1 MNKKAP
7 TALLTENIH
16 KQAEI
21 SLLEQGFSV
30 KKIKRAPEP
39 QELISNL
46 QNVKILCSRSRTQ
59 INKKVLLKSHL
70 DCIGAF
76 CIGVNQIDLKTASQ
90 RGVPVFNAPYSNTRS
105 VAEMVMGLMI
115 GLSRSLFDHSKNMNQ
130 RRWKKFAEGCFE
142 LRGKVLGIVGYGH
155 IGSQVSVLAEA
166 FGMKVLYYDI
176 INKLPIGNAKP
187 VSSLKSLLENSD
199 FVTLHVPETPQTKR
213 LIGEEEIGFMKKA
226 SRLIN
231 TSRGSVLDISA
242 VQKALDSNKLAGVA
256 IDVFPEEPTSNEG
269 VFSFPLQNR
278 DRVILT
284 PHIGGSTQ
292 EAQISIVSE
301 VCKSLKSFLFTG
313 TTQGS
318 VNFPFL
324 SIPPLLENVTRIS
337 NIHKNQPGVLSQ
349 INRLVSESGANIKTQ
364 YLATNE
370 LIGYLV
376 MDLEKEDVREICQK
390 MSQLDVSIKTRLIS
404 SNLNHFESF

>member
-21 SLLEQGFSV
+21 AFLEQGFKV
-30 KKIKRAPEP
+30 KKIKKAPET
-39 QELISNL
+39 QELIDIL

-59 INKKVLLKSHL
+59 VNKEVLLNSNL

-76 CIGVNQIDLKTASQ
+76 CIGVNQIDMKTACQ
-90 RGVPVFNAPYSNTRS
+90 KGVPVFNAPYSNTRS

-115 GLSRSLFDHSKNMNQ
+115 GLSRSLFDHFKNMHQ
-130 RRWKKFAEGCFE
+130 GRWKKFTDGCFE
-142 LRGKVLGIVGYGH
+142 LRGKTLGIVGYGH

-176 INKLPIGNAKP
+176 ISKLPIGNAKP
-187 VSSLKSLLENSD
+187 VSCLKDLLEKSD
-199 FVTLHVPETPQTKR
+199 FVTLHVPETPQTKE
-213 LIGEEEIGFMKKA
+213 LIGKEEIDFMKEA

-269 VFSFPLQNR
+269 LFSFPLQNR
-278 DRVILT
+278 EHVILT

-292 EAQISIVSE
+292 EAQRAIVSE
-301 VCKSLKSFLFTG
+301 VCKSLKNFIFTG

-324 SIPPLLENVTRIS
+324 SIPPIPENVTRVS
-337 NIHKNQPGVLSQ
+337 NIHKNKPGVLSQ
-349 INRLVSESGANIKTQ
+349 INKLVSESGANIKTQ

-370 LIGYLV
+370 FIGYLV
-376 MDLEKEDVREICQK
+376 MDLEKDDVKGICQK

-404 SNLNHFESF
+404 SDLNHFESF